1 MIEKTQINPLL
12 LNHIN
17 TVFDDIGSQK
27 KAMLFC
33 LATFADCTDV
43 LYEWGIMKDEEDEH
57 ALRIALME
65 RDVDGDTLQAKYKL
79 RYPLFV
85 NEVEEDVW
93 DEFHKWLVKNP
104 KLGHCKNKIT
114 TVTKEGKDAFKE
126 LQLIKDFD
134 ISRFK
139 ASVEQY
145 YVTSG
150 DYSKAL
156 PKFLMENAKGEYEGY
171 KEVKSKLI

>member
-1 MIEKTQINPLL
+1 MQLNPKLL
-12 LNHIN
+12 KLI
-17 TVFDDIGSQK
+17 DDVWQD
-27 KAMLFC
+27 
-33 LATFADCTDV
+33 ADDKDAAL
-43 LYEWGIMKDEEDEH
+43 LYAAAVQLGLVTTLYKWGIFKEDADEH
-57 ALRIALME
+57 KYRILLCKA
-65 RDVDGDTLQAKYKL
+65 DIDTDSLQRKFIL
-79 RYPLFV
+79 PEPLFV

-104 KLGHCKNKIT
+104 KLVHCKNKIT

-156 PKFLMENAKGEYEGY
+156 PKFLVENARGEYEGFR
-171 KEVKSKLI
+171 EVKSKLI

>member
-1 MIEKTQINPLL
+1 MTNQINPKLL
-12 LNHIN
+12 ELIDS
-17 TVFDDIGSQK
+17 VFDNVDDQK
-27 KAMLFC
+27 KALLFA
-33 LATFADCTDV
+33 LAIFSDTVDI
-43 LYEWGIMKDEEDEH
+43 LYSWGIMKDEEDEH
-57 ALRIALME
+57 KLRLALME
-65 RDVDGDTLQAKYKL
+65 RDIDTDSLQAKYRL

-145 YVTSG
+145 YVVSG

-156 PKFLMENAKGEYEGY
+156 PKFLVENAKGEYEGFV
-171 KEVKSKLI
+171 KEKNDVL